1 MGASSM
7 STGRKIRIFFK
18 RYGRLVL
25 GGGMLL
31 IIVILALLA
40 PVLAPH
46 DPNAIDV
53 YRQKQFPSELH
64 PMGTDTYGRDIYSR
78 LLFGARV
85 SLLVGLGVGLVSL
98 VFGVILGLLM
108 GYYPKFDKV
117 GMRVLEG
124 ISSFPE
130 LLFAL
135 VLASIL
141 GPGVDKIIIALA
153 IVSTPAVARIVRS
166 QVLSLK
172 QREFVEGALAA
183 GASDFRILFRY
194 ILPLCTSPLI
204 IRFTA
209 TIASAILTEASLSFL
224 GVGIPPTI
232 PTWGGLLSEAKAY
245 VVAYPFMAIFP
256 GIAIALTVLSI
267 SILGD
272 GLRDVLDPKLR

>member
-98 VFGVILGLLM
+98 VLGVILGLLM
-108 GYYPKFDKV
+108 GYYPKFDKI

-141 GPGVDKIIIALA
+141 GPGVDKIIVALA
-153 IVSTPAVARIVRS
+153 IVSTPGVARIVRS

-232 PTWGGLLSEAKAY
+232 PTWGGLHSEAKAY